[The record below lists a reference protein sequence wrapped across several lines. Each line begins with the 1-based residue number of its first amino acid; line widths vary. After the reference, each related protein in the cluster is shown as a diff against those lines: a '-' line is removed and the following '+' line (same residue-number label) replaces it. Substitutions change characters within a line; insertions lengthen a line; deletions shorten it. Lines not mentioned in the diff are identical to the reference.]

1 MMYRTCVVH
10 APVPCTVMDEIG
22 NPFLVTHDRDLKDWE
37 IEVLTYATDQENAY
51 RPEDERD

>member
-1 MMYRTCVVH
+1 MYRTCVVH